1 MILFYWMIE
10 YSATFMEAVGCC
22 FFTKIFIKKNADT
35 DNNQKN
41 RIMIYSALA
50 SVLVMLANKVDLFS
64 FTNGMLG
71 IFILWMLQ
79 FIIYR
84 RKYSILALLTL
95 IYAVIDSAI
104 DLLVA
109 QIWGIAFDMKPSYL
123 LNMQS
128 LNRCGCIF
136 ISKLI
141 LCILIYLVYKYNK
154 SKLDIP
160 KKYILIICFIAGTLM
175 SFDYFIIEKSIAIEN
190 RIMEILSVVFFV
202 ASIILII
209 LVFSLILKLAENYKQ
224 KQDISLLELQNEM
237 IVKSEKNTEQ
247 VFNLWRSSIHDY
259 KHKIFAIKH
268 WLDEGNIEK
277 VRDFIEKESESLSQK
292 IFYIKTGSAMVDAII
307 NTKRNIAEEKGIVFS
322 INVAMPKMC
331 IVSDLDLVCILGNL
345 IDNAIEACEK
355 QDKKHME
362 VVVKEIKK
370 LLIIKVINSYQ
381 GQFTEK
387 TVTTKKEKY
396 LHGIGLKNVKSIVEK
411 YDGTYE
417 MSKEKDEVVTK
428 IMILNTNEKQP

>member
-84 RKYSILALLTL
+84 RKYSLLALLTL

-104 DLLVA
+104 DFAVA
-109 QIWGIAFDMKPSYL
+109 QGWGTAFDIQASYL
-123 LNMQS
+123 LNEHS
-128 LNRCGCIF
+128 LNRCGAIF
-136 ISKLI
+136 VSKLI
-141 LCILIYLVYKYNK
+141 LCILIYLVYKYNENE
-154 SKLDIP
+154 LEIP
-160 KKYILIICFIAGTLM
+160 KKYIFIICFI
-175 SFDYFIIEKSIAIEN
+175 
-190 RIMEILSVVFFV
+190 
-202 ASIILII
+202 SIILVGLNYYII
-209 LVFSLILKLAENYKQ
+209 DRNAVTENNELRILSGIFFVVSNLFILLVFNLVLKLAENYKQ
-224 KQDISLLELQNEM
+224 KQDIALLELQNEM

-268 WLDEGNIEK
+268 WLEKGNIEQAK
-277 VRDFIEKESESLSQK
+277 SFIEKESENLTQK
-292 IFYIKTGSAMVDAII
+292 IFYIKTGNGVVDAII
-307 NTKRNIAEEKGIVFS
+307 NTKQNIAQEKGILFS
-322 INVAMPKMC
+322 VNIVMPQVC
-331 IVSDLDLVCILGNL
+331 RVSEIDLVCILGNL
-345 IDNAIEACEK
+345 IDNTILFSIT
-355 QDKKHME
+355 QDCM
-362 VVVKEIKK
+362 
-370 LLIIKVINSYQ
+370 
-381 GQFTEK
+381 
-387 TVTTKKEKY
+387 
-396 LHGIGLKNVKSIVEK
+396 
-411 YDGTYE
+411 
-417 MSKEKDEVVTK
+417 
-428 IMILNTNEKQP
+428 NTNTAKC

>member
-35 DNNQKN
+35 DKNQKN

-84 RKYSILALLTL
+84 RKYSLLALLTL